1 MEGKCCQRSRILV
14 LGTTKEMQQGEMGR
28 DERLCC
34 MAKEMQEKMEE
45 YPAIEVEPQRD
56 SKTNIPSR

>member
-1 MEGKCCQRSRILV
+1 
-14 LGTTKEMQQGEMGR
+14 
-28 DERLCC
+28 

-45 YPAIEVEPQRD
+45 CPAIEVEPQRD